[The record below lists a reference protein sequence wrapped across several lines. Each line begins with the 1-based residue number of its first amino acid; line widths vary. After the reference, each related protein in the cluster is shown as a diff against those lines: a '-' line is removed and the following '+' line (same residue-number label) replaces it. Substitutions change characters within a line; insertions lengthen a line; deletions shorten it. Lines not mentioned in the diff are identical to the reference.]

1 MIQDNSRIKLVR
13 TASKKRESKKRERN
27 YQMDEVALNKLLQE
41 VASGQSTVEEVASR
55 LKRLPC
61 ADLGFAKVDHHRPLR
76 QGFAEAVYGPGKTPE
91 QCAAIVK
98 ELISSSDGGAV
109 ILTRATKDQVEVAIA
124 ANPHGTVTPSVPEDP
139 DSLST
144 VTWGSSTP
152 RKSKVAVVTA
162 GTADL
167 PVARE
172 ASATLKALGF
182 TDELVTDVGAA
193 GIHRLI
199 QSMPTLEGS
208 QAVIVVAG
216 MEGALATVV
225 AGMVS
230 IPVIAVPTSVGYGA
244 ALEGVTALLAML
256 SSCSPGVCVVGIDN
270 GFGAGCAVS
279 RMLP

>member
-1 MIQDNSRIKLVR
+1 
-13 TASKKRESKKRERN
+13 
-27 YQMDEVALNKLLQE
+27 MDEATLTKLLE
-41 VASGQSTVEEVASR
+41 KVSSGQSTVEEAVSR
-55 LKRLPC
+55 LKRLPF

-98 ELISSSDGGAV
+98 ELISSSEGRAV
-109 ILTRATKDQVEVAIA
+109 ILTRATQEQVQA
-124 ANPHGTVTPSVPEDP
+124 ATASNPNGTITLSVPEDP
-139 DSLST
+139 TSIST
-144 VTWGSSTP
+144 VTWGCSPP
-152 RKSKVAVVTA
+152 RKSRVAVVTA

-172 ASATLKALGF
+172 AAATLDALGF
-182 TDELVTDVGAA
+182 TEELVTDVGAA
-193 GIHRLI
+193 GIHRLV
-199 QSMPTLEGS
+199 QAMPVLESS

-225 AGMVS
+225 AGMVAV
-230 IPVIAVPTSVGYGA
+230 PVVAVPTSVGYGA

-270 GFGAGCAVS
+270 GFGAGCAVA